1 MVNYTVSDM
10 LTRLR
15 NAIRVKKTKV
25 ILRSTELTKRI
36 SDILKREGYIE
47 ESYEISTLNKIQK
60 SESRSPVTKLNLGSP
75 VQHLN
80 IVQKV
85 EIKPVQKIELELG
98 FDSATDISAKTTAG
112 RSGPQKEL
120 HIFLKYE
127 GKQMLPVLTHLKTIS
142 RPGVRFYANAKEI
155 PQVLGGLGI
164 TILSTSKGILTDTEA
179 RSLGIGGEIL
189 CMVW

>member
-25 ILRSTELTKRI
+25 TIRSTHLTKSI
-36 SDILKREGYIE
+36 TNILKREGYID
-47 ESYEISTLNKIQK
+47 ESFEVN
-60 SESRSPVTKLNLGSP
+60 SPVASKSTPSTHG
-75 VQHLN
+75 V
-80 IVQKV
+80 
-85 EIKPVQKIELELG
+85 
-98 FDSATDISAKTTAG
+98 SA
-112 RSGPQKEL
+112 EL
-120 HIFLKYE
+120 HLFLKYE
-127 GKQMLPVLTHLKTIS
+127 GKQMIPVLTHLKSIS

-164 TILSTSKGILTDTEA
+164 TILSTSQGILTDTEA

-189 CMVW
+189 CMIW